1 MLRLLKLTPLRFQ
14 LPAYVAPVAQPLAD
28 AVATGVDLDPVIRAM
43 TNSFGFDCFMY
54 AICMDPL
61 PCAESRQF
69 AYTTSTS
76 EWVRR
81 YDQCNYVDID
91 PRVRTLTKVALP
103 IVWDQQ
109 SFRGTSARV
118 DSFLDDALT
127 FGIASGI
134 SIPIRD
140 AKGRPAMVALSS
152 AIRLN
157 DEVRLTQIN
166 RNFGEIML
174 FGQYFHE
181 LLMTAL
187 LDRAVGPVDQG
198 KPLSPRERE
207 CLVLVARGLA
217 SEDIAHRMS
226 ITVRTVQMH
235 FDSIRSKLGAANR
248 QEAVALAIKRGI
260 IIV

>member
-1 MLRLLKLTPLRFQ
+1 MLGLLKLTPLQ
-14 LPAYVAPVAQPLAD
+14 ICASGYVAPIAQSLVT
-28 AVATGVDLDPVIRAM
+28 AVAKGDDWEPVVQSITRG
-43 TNSFGFDCFMY
+43 FGFDSLMY
-54 AICMDPL
+54 GICLDPQ

-69 AYTTSTS
+69 VYTTASP

-81 YDQCNYVDID
+81 YDKCGYVDID
-91 PRVRTLTKVALP
+91 PRVRKTAAKALP
-103 IVWDQQ
+103 IVWDQRT
-109 SFRGTSARV
+109 FRGVSDRI
-118 DSFLDDALT
+118 DDFLNDALT

-140 AKGRPAMVALSS
+140 AHGRPAIMTLNST
-152 AIRLN
+152 IPLN
-157 DEVRLTQIN
+157 DEVRLAQIN
-166 RNFGEIML
+166 RNCGEFML

-181 LLMTAL
+181 FLMTAL
-187 LDRAVGPVDQG
+187 LDKTVGPVDQG

-217 SEDIAHRMS
+217 SEDISQRMS
-226 ITVRTVQMH
+226 ITVRTVQWH
-235 FDSIRSKLGAANR
+235 FDSVRAKLGAANR